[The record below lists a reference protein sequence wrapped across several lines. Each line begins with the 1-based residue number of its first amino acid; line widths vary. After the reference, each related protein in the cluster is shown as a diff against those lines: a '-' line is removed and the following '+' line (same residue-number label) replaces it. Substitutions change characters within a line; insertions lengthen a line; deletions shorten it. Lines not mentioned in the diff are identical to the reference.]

1 MKIFILKVL
10 LSVTAVFLITSCM
23 LNGKEL
29 NYPYPRVASV
39 LKQKFKKYES
49 EFGYIKP
56 EIVEDPGYLYIYQQ
70 KCIDFYHTDNI
81 TIKLKAVDQNKSKI
95 SIKIHESNRR
105 WNLDLESKEKSK
117 EFLEAL
123 KTRLQTGKWPENPW
137 DKFR

>member
-1 MKIFILKVL
+1 MKKLIIKVL
-10 LSVTAVFLITSCM
+10 LSITPVLLLTSCM

-29 NYPYPRVASV
+29 NYPYPRVASA
-39 LKQKFKKYES
+39 LKKKFKKYES

-81 TIKLKAVDQNKSKI
+81 TIRLKALDQEKSKI
-95 SIKIHESNRR
+95 VIKINESNRR
-105 WNLDLESKEKSK
+105 WNLDLESKEKSQ

-123 KTRLQTGKWPENPW
+123 KHYLDTEEWRETPW